1 MTSQRILRLLVLL
14 VASSSFFVV
23 AELHAETERRG
34 ASQEALDAVNVM
46 INNEINKRDN
56 KKEAAEENTLV
67 AKKAEEIK
75 KASER
80 KNEIKE
86 KKAKE
91 REDALSKK
99 EIKDTTVGESGEE
112 RKTREEDEDVLDA
125 VNEMIDR
132 AMNDDEMWERM
143 SSARGGKKVKE
154 TKDTTVGESK
164 EERKKREKEEMR
176 QKILAKVR
184 EEMKTL
190 EI

>member
-14 VASSSFFVV
+14 VASSSCFVV
-23 AELHAETERRG
+23 AELHAETERRE

-154 TKDTTVGESK
+154 SE
-164 EERKKREKEEMR
+164 EERKKREKEEMKE
-176 QKILAKVR
+176 KIRAKVR